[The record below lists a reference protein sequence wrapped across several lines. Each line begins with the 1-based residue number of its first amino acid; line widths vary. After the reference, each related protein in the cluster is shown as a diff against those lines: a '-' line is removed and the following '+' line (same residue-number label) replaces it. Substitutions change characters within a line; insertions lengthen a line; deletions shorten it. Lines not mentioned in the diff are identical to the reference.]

1 MLNKYKLK
9 HILDSSL
16 VLSGVYNG
24 TVVDTADPGFK
35 GNGAPVG
42 RVRVSIPG
50 LTEGIAKDDLPWYS
64 GKQAFDSSPVSKAKI
79 PPVGSE
85 VVVEF
90 PNNDIYNGLVSYV
103 MISSPPS

>member
-9 HILDSSL
+9 HLLDNSL
-16 VLSGVYNG
+16 TLSGVYNG
-24 TVVDTADPGFK
+24 VVVDTSDPGVK
-35 GNGAPVG
+35 SNGAPVG

-50 LTEGIAKDDLPWYS
+50 LTEGIAIDDLPWYS
-64 GKQAFDSSPVSKAKI
+64 GKQAFDSSPDAKAKI

-103 MISSPPS
+103 MISSPPN